1 MTDVFHEKSGV
12 YTGELKKAFQ
22 WVEDE
27 GVGKP
32 MVQGEALMVRNG
44 FLLKRAEGVS
54 KLRSEGTNVLDD
66 DAPAERFPPG
76 FTPEPPIPNPDTGL
90 YDGWCIVGDT
100 KASQEVDGTGL
111 YEGHDDMYRAFHF
124 FMEQTVDPVTGRK
137 KYRQDRQTRKWNIE
151 DGHYRYS
158 DGYFVPTGEPDETMP
173 RDMQK
178 LRAYMKKNDLAGVIF
193 EHPSGSSGQVL
204 LEKIPQK
211 ETAAPARKPG
221 RPRKVPE
228 EASAP
233 EEVSP

>member
-66 DAPAERFPPG
+66 DAPTERFPPG

-111 YEGHDDMYRAFHF
+111 YEGHADMYRAFHF
-124 FMEQTVDPVTGRK
+124 FLAQTVDPVTGRK

-158 DGYFVPTGEPDETMP
+158 EGYFLPTGAPDEAMP

-204 LEKIPQK
+204 LEKIPPK
-211 ETAAPARKPG
+211 RNG
-221 RPRKVPE
+221 RPGK
-228 EASAP
+228 EARTTAKGP
-233 EEVSP
+233 RRGVSPQETSS